1 MSIMLSGPKDA
12 PSICWSRKWIRPII
26 AFVYRHSSVELYS
39 DIKTYR
45 VKQVGENAPGLYMK
59 QAATKALKPA
69 ISKILFYQ

>member
-1 MSIMLSGPKDA
+1 
-12 PSICWSRKWIRPII
+12 
-26 AFVYRHSSVELYS
+26 VELYS